1 MSNRQAGT
9 RTIVPVILSG
19 GSGTRLWPLSR
30 RVFPKQFLALAGA
43 ETMLRE
49 TAARVADPDRFA
61 PPIIVASGQHR
72 EEIENQIF
80 SDAAARAKLIL
91 EPLPRNTAPAIALAA
106 LSVEDDALLLVMPSD
121 HVISD
126 TSAFLAAVE
135 AAADLAQG
143 DWLVTLGVQPTRP
156 ETGFG
161 YIRKGAMLSDRGFA
175 VDRFVEKPG
184 LETASLLFQDG
195 HHFWNAG
202 IFLFRAGAYIDALRA
217 HAPDVLKAV
226 EASLER
232 SAASEPLRPDE
243 SEFARSPSISVDY
256 AVMEKADRVAV
267 IPADFGWSDVGSW
280 EALYDL
286 VPLDANGNSISGEV
300 LALDA
305 RGCLIHTN
313 GPLVAA
319 VDIEDLVVVAAG
331 DAVLIA
337 KRRSSQRIKELVDIL
352 NARSDPR
359 I

>member
-1 MSNRQAGT
+1 MSSQQTGT
-9 RTIVPVILSG
+9 RVIVPVILSG

-30 RVFPKQFLALAGA
+30 QAFPKQFLALAGA
-43 ETMLRE
+43 KTMLQE
-49 TAARVADPDRFA
+49 TAARVDNPNRFA
-61 PPIIVASGQHR
+61 APLIVASRQHG
-72 EEIENQIF
+72 EEIKSQLSSQMTGPAKIF
-80 SDAAARAKLIL
+80 L

-106 LSVEDDALLLVMPSD
+106 LSVEDDDLLLVMPSD

-126 TSAFLAAVE
+126 TPAFLEAVE
-135 AAADLAQG
+135 AGVELAQS
-143 DWLVTLGVQPTRP
+143 DWLVTLGVRPTRP

-161 YIRKGAMLSDRGFA
+161 YIRKGRGLSDRAFA

-195 HHFWNAG
+195 DHFWNAG
-202 IFLFRAGAYIDALRA
+202 IFLFRAKAFIAALRA
-217 HAPDVLKAV
+217 HAPDVLHAV
-226 EASLER
+226 EASLGG
-232 SAASEPLRPDE
+232 SADPELVQPDE

-286 VPLDANGNSISGEV
+286 VPLDEDGNSIFGEV
-300 LALDA
+300 VALDT
-305 RGCLIHTN
+305 RGSLIRSS

-319 VDIEDLVVVAAG
+319 VDVEDLVIVASSDVVLVA
-331 DAVLIA
+331 
-337 KRRSSQRIKELVDIL
+337 RRPSSQRIKELVDIL
-352 NARSDPR
+352 NARSDAR